1 MTVETAPKVLVL
13 GALGFVGRNFVQYLV
28 ENNLASSIRAVDK
41 ALPQTAYLTKPARTA
56 FSHSTVEFMQAN
68 LINPGLYSHT
78 QVTHIRNAS
87 TDTQVL

>member
-41 ALPQTAYLTKPARTA
+41 ALPQTAYLSKPIKAA
-56 FSHSTVEFMQAN
+56 FDHPNVEIMQAN
-68 LINPGLYSHT
+68 LIQPGMQSLA
-78 QVTHIRNAS
+78 N
-87 TDTQVL
+87 